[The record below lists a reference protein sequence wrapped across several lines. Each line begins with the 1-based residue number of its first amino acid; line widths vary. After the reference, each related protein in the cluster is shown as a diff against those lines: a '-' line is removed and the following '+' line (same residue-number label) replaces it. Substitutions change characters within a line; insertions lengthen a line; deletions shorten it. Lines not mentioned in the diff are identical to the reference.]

1 MSIANKPMTAEQ
13 FAAIPAEGRSFELVA
28 GELVEMNR
36 PKPRHGKIVFRIARI
51 VGQFVEAS
59 DLGHWFGGDAGI
71 VTAQDPD
78 TVRGPDAAFA
88 SYERIPREADDD
100 HYFLV
105 APELVFEVLSPSDRW
120 VDMLDKVSE
129 YLHAGVDAV
138 CLLDPNSR
146 TLQIHRAELP
156 PTVHSDTDSLEFPD
170 ILPGFQC
177 LVAEFFPPRKSP

>member
-1 MSIANKPMTAEQ
+1 MSIANKPMTAQQ
-13 FAAIPAEGRSFELVA
+13 FAAIPAEGRSFELVE
-28 GELVEMNR
+28 GKLVEMNR

-51 VGQFVEAS
+51 VGQFVDNH

-71 VTAQDPD
+71 VTMQDPD

-120 VDMLDKVSE
+120 VDVLDKVSE

-138 CLLDPNSR
+138 CLLDPIAR
-146 TLQIHRAELP
+146 TLQIHRSKEP
-156 PTVHSDTDSLEFPD
+156 PAVRNETDSFELAE

-177 LVAEFFPPRKSP
+177 QVAEFFPPRNTP

>member
-1 MSIANKPMTAEQ
+1 MSIAHKPMTADE
-13 FAAIPAEGRSFELVA
+13 FAAIRADGRSFELVA

-51 VGQFVEAS
+51 VGQFVEDH

-71 VTAQDPD
+71 VTMQDPD

-105 APELVFEVLSPSDRW
+105 APELVFEVLSRCDRW
-120 VDMLDKVSE
+120 VDVLDKVSE
-129 YLHAGVDAV
+129 YLRAGVDVV
-138 CLLDPNSR
+138 CLLDPAAR
-146 TLQIHRAELP
+146 TLQIHRSEVPPAVRNETDSFELP
-156 PTVHSDTDSLEFPD
+156 E
-170 ILPGFQC
+170 ILPGFLCQ
-177 LVAEFFPPRKSP
+177 VADFFPPRKTP